1 MDYIVELDFDG
12 PGFVA
17 VPNGVVDD
25 ARLSAEALAVLVY
38 LARLAGG
45 RGPRIVRVA
54 AICKRFGFGK
64 DKWQRIAREL
74 RAVGALADNFG
85 RTDDGRNIVR
95 SLVVGWPKPV
105 DPESRKIRRTG
116 KTCEP
121 ENPAHTAENPAQVS
135 RKTRLLK
142 EEQTAARGGSR
153 AAKPRAAGGSEVK
166 SDRVAARFASSRG
179 ETSRAAGA
187 RDGECSADGRKAS
200 GRPQAPLGA
209 IAENKARAEAARA
222 VAASL
227 GLPVLNERGEWV
239 RVVSHV

>member
-1 MDYIVELDFDG
+1 MDYIVELEFDG

-25 ARLSAEALAVLVY
+25 ARLGAEALAVLVY

-54 AICKRFGFGK
+54 AICKRFDFGK

-74 RAVGALADNFG
+74 RAVGALSDNFG

-105 DPESRKIRRTG
+105 QPVSRKTRLTG

-135 RKTRLLK
+135 RKTRLRWGRTHSRARRLSSR
-142 EEQTAARGGSR
+142 QAARGWGS
-153 AAKPRAAGGSEVK
+153 GLK
-166 SDRVAARFASSRG
+166 SDRAAARFASSRG
-179 ETSRAAGA
+179 ETSRAAGK
-187 RDGECSADGRKAS
+187 RDGLASADGCEAS
-200 GRPQAPLGA
+200 SGSQSSSVA
-209 IAENKARAEAARA
+209 IAENKARAEAARS

-227 GLPVLNERGEWV
+227 GLPVMNERGEWV
-239 RVVSHV
+239 RVVNHG

>member
-25 ARLSAEALAVLVY
+25 ERLSAEALAVLVY

-45 RGPRIVRVA
+45 RGPRIVRVG
-54 AICKRFGFGK
+54 AICKRFAFGK

-74 RAVGALADNFG
+74 RAVGALSDNFG
-85 RTDDGRNIVR
+85 RSDDGRNIVR
-95 SLVVGWPKPV
+95 SLVVGWPKPSQPV
-105 DPESRKIRRTG
+105 SRKTRLTV

-142 EEQTAARGGSR
+142 EEHTAARGGSQ
-153 AAKPRAAGGSEVK
+153 AAKPRAAGGSQIESARK
-166 SDRVAARFASSRG
+166 SARSASSRG
-179 ETSRAAGA
+179 ETSRALASA
-187 RDGECSADGRKAS
+187 KGEASADGREAS
-200 GRPQAPLGA
+200 SRSQAEMRGD
-209 IAENKARAEAARA
+209 AENRARAEAARS

-239 RVVSHV
+239 RSYV

>member
-1 MDYIVELDFDG
+1 MDYIVELEFDG

-54 AICKRFGFGK
+54 AICKRFDFGK

-74 RAVGALADNFG
+74 RAVGALSDNFG

-95 SLVVGWPKPV
+95 SLVVGWPKAAQPV
-105 DPESRKIRRTG
+105 SRKTRLTG

-142 EEQTAARGGSR
+142 EEHTAARGGFQ
-153 AAKPRAAGGSEVK
+153 AAKPRAAGGSRSE
-166 SDRVAARFASSRG
+166 SDRAARASLRLG
-179 ETSRAAGA
+179 RTSRAAGK
-187 RDGECSADGRKAS
+187 RDGLASADGCEAS
-200 GRPQAPLGA
+200 SGSQSSSVA
-209 IAENKARAEAARA
+209 IAENK
-222 VAASL
+222 ST
-227 GLPVLNERGEWV
+227 G
-239 RVVSHV
+239 

>member
-1 MDYIVELDFDG
+1 MDYIVELEFDG

-54 AICKRFGFGK
+54 AICKRFDFGK

-74 RAVGALADNFG
+74 RAVGALSDNFG

-95 SLVVGWPKPV
+95 SLVVGWPKPAQPV
-105 DPESRKIRRTG
+105 SRKTRRTG

-142 EEQTAARGGSR
+142 EQHTAARGGSQ

-166 SDRVAARFASSRG
+166 SDRAAARFASSRG
-179 ETSRAAGA
+179 ETSRAAGK
-187 RDGECSADGRKAS
+187 RDGLASADGCEAS
-200 GRPQAPLGA
+200 SGSQSSSVA
-209 IAENKARAEAARA
+209 IAENKARAEAARS

-227 GLPVLNERGEWV
+227 GLPVMNERGEWV
-239 RVVSHV
+239 RMVGHE

>member
-1 MDYIVELDFDG
+1 MDYIVELEFDG

-54 AICKRFGFGK
+54 AICKRFDFGK

-74 RAVGALADNFG
+74 RAVGALSDNFG

-95 SLVVGWPKPV
+95 SLVVGWPKPAQPV
-105 DPESRKIRRTG
+105 SRKTRRTG

-142 EEQTAARGGSR
+142 EQHTAARAALKPPSR
-153 AAKPRAAGGSEVK
+153 AR
-166 SDRVAARFASSRG
+166 
-179 ETSRAAGA
+179 
-187 RDGECSADGRKAS
+187 
-200 GRPQAPLGA
+200 LGVP
-209 IAENKARAEAARA
+209 K
-222 VAASL
+222 
-227 GLPVLNERGEWV
+227 
-239 RVVSHV
+239 